1 MNAAYGGR
9 PTYGWHLRR
18 LAEVTEGPISMAEI
32 LSHVDADKSW
42 NLRPSR
48 RGNYTPNQERHHRR
62 SVERALHA
70 NGWENV
76 ARGYWQPG
84 EEVSPEAT
92 NQDVK
97 PRFQPQVDQSETS
110 SSSSFT
116 RLDEL
121 EARLN
126 AMMASARTKA

>member
-1 MNAAYGGR
+1 
-9 PTYGWHLRR
+9 
-18 LAEVTEGPISMAEI
+18 MAEI

-48 RGNYTPNQERHHRR
+48 RGNYTSSQQRHHRR

-70 NGWENV
+70 NGWSNV

-84 EEVSPEAT
+84 EEMSPEPT

-97 PRFQPQVDQSETS
+97 PRFQPQVEQSVETQPRS
-110 SSSSFT
+110 LS

-126 AMMASARTKA
+126 AMLARRPSSETDNNVIPNGELR